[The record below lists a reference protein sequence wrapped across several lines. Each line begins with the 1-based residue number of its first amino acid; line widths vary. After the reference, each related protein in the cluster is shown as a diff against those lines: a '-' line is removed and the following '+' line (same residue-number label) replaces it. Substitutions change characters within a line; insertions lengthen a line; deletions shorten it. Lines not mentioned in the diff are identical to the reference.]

1 MDYISPEVLIG
12 NKSLSTHGDYIV
24 SMVIITA
31 VAVGGLINQLVTR
44 GHHVPPSL
52 LSPPHDGP
60 QQTSSKWLC

>member
-12 NKSLSTHGDYIV
+12 NKSLSIHGDYIV

-44 GHHVPPSL
+44 GQGAPRSTIIAFPT
-52 LSPPHDGP
+52 P
-60 QQTSSKWLC
+60 